1 MELTHLFNT
10 DNIGVGEQRER
21 WIYTRKSDIIGIK
34 SALWQQTGS
43 GTQLRILQ
51 QETKYW
57 GKFSQDSDSFAE
69 ELKAEQNLAVRKGIW
84 QEVCVL
90 FRKSRAIYTKIK
102 RDETA
107 CRGRVEK

>member
-1 MELTHLFNT
+1 
-10 DNIGVGEQRER
+10 
-21 WIYTRKSDIIGIK
+21 
-34 SALWQQTGS
+34 
-43 GTQLRILQ
+43 
-51 QETKYW
+51 
-57 GKFSQDSDSFAE
+57 
-69 ELKAEQNLAVRKGIW
+69 VRKGIW